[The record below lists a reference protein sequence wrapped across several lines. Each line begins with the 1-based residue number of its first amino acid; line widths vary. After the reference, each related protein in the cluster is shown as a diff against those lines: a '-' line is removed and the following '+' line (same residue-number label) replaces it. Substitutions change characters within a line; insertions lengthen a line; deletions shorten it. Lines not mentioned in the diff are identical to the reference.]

1 MRSVDAWRCIL
12 RNIRNP
18 VGTSPKKNN
27 QSAMPM
33 LVSIVVCGMATFM
46 VNPLLALELM
56 RRGETAG
63 QAGVV
68 LGVLSGAGLMCSGI
82 IGMINARFGSKP
94 ITVIGLVLRAAGMAV
109 FLFDASTAAYVAFA
123 AIASLGSAGANLGVK
138 TELMRQ
144 STDRR
149 LVTMRSIAVNSGALI
164 GPAAGAGLYL
174 LLDFDAILVIVQA
187 AYVLLA
193 VALLFL
199 PFQPP
204 EDRTGR
210 PVQPVRSD
218 GGRRQTRDYG
228 FALILVLTMMYWL
241 IYSQWSLV
249 VPMSASAGF
258 GTDAGSN
265 AIYIGNAVLILAVQ
279 YPLLVHGLKHA
290 QDTSI
295 LFGGFLSFVPA
306 FVLLALPPS
315 VAVPIGFGLL
325 FSLGELLISP
335 TLDVVTGK
343 VRRSGNGLTRAYGWT
358 SAASGIS
365 SIVGSSMGGT
375 LIDWCGGVQ
384 GSMALCLP
392 AACVAFVTIILL
404 RERSESL

>member
-1 MRSVDAWRCIL
+1 MSGKDD
-12 RNIRNP
+12 
-18 VGTSPKKNN
+18 

-33 LVSIVVCGMATFM
+33 LVSIVVCGVATFM

-56 RRGETAG
+56 RRGETTA
-63 QAGVV
+63 QAGMV
-68 LGVLSGAGLMCSGI
+68 LGVLSGAGLVCSGI
-82 IGMINARFGSKP
+82 IGMLNARFGSKP
-94 ITVIGLVLRAAGMAV
+94 ITVIGLVLRAMGMAV
-109 FLFDASTAAYVAFA
+109 FLFDANTAVYVVFA

-164 GPAAGAGLYL
+164 GPAVGAGLYL
-174 LLDFDAILVIVQA
+174 LLDFDTILVIVLA

-204 EDRTGR
+204 EEQPGR
-210 PVQPVRSD
+210 PVRPARSD
-218 GGRRQTRDYG
+218 DGRSRTRDYG
-228 FALILVLTMMYWL
+228 FALVLVLTMMYWL

-265 AIYIGNAVLILAVQ
+265 VIYIGNAVFILAVQ

-290 QDTSI
+290 RDTSI

-306 FVLLALPPS
+306 FALLSLPSS
-315 VAVPIGFGLL
+315 VAVPVGFGLL
-325 FSLGELLISP
+325 FSLGELLTSP

-343 VRRSGNGLTRAYGWT
+343 VRRSGDGLTRAYGWT
-358 SAASGIS
+358 SAASGLS
-365 SIVGSSMGGT
+365 SIVGSSVGGA
-375 LIDWCGGVQ
+375 LIDWCGGVR

-392 AACVAFVTIILL
+392 AACVAFITIILL
-404 RERSESL
+404 RKGNENL

>member
-1 MRSVDAWRCIL
+1 MKSMSGKD
-12 RNIRNP
+12 
-18 VGTSPKKNN
+18 N

-33 LVSIVVCGMATFM
+33 LVSIVVCGVATFM

-56 RRGETAG
+56 RRGETVA

-68 LGVLSGAGLMCSGI
+68 LGVLSGAGLVCSGI
-82 IGMINARFGSKP
+82 IGMLNARFGSKP
-94 ITVIGLVLRAAGMAV
+94 ITVIGLVLRAMGMAV
-109 FLFDASTAAYVAFA
+109 FLFDASTAVYVVFA
-123 AIASLGSAGANLGVK
+123 AVASLGSAGANLGVK

-164 GPAAGAGLYL
+164 GPAVGAGLYL
-174 LLDFDAILVIVQA
+174 LLDFDTILVIVLA

-199 PFQPP
+199 PFRPP
-204 EDRTGR
+204 EEQPGR
-210 PVQPVRSD
+210 PVRPARSD
-218 GGRRQTRDYG
+218 EGRRRTCGYG
-228 FALILVLTMMYWL
+228 FALVMVLTMMYWL

-265 AIYIGNAVLILAVQ
+265 VIYIGNAVFILAVQ

-290 QDTSI
+290 RDTSI
-295 LFGGFLSFVPA
+295 LFSGFLSFVPA

-315 VAVPIGFGLL
+315 VAVPVGFGLL
-325 FSLGELLISP
+325 FSLGELLTSP

-343 VRRSGNGLTRAYGWT
+343 VRRSGDGLTRAYGWT
-358 SAASGIS
+358 SAASGLS
-365 SIVGSSMGGT
+365 SIVGSSVGGA

-392 AACVAFVTIILL
+392 AAGVAFITIILL
-404 RERSESL
+404 RKGNENL